1 MKNIYSNIYKPNLNN
16 LKRAKKNIENNNII
30 GIPTETVYG
39 LAGNAYSDNACKKI
53 FKLKKRPKN
62 NPLIVHYYN
71 VQKLKEDCN
80 FNNNFHKLYKRFCP
94 GPITFILNLKKN
106 SKISKI
112 VTNKKGALAVRFPK
126 HPVARSLLKKLDFP
140 LAAPSAN
147 LSSKVSAVSSDN
159 VKEDF
164 GKKIK
169 YVLEGGKSSIGLE
182 STIIDIRNRPKILR
196 LGGLETSVIKKV
208 LKKKILMNTNP
219 KKISSPGQLK
229 IHYSPGI
236 PIRLNVKRIKNNEAF
251 LLFSKKK
258 ERKSNYY
265 FLSQKGDLKEAAK
278 NLYSTLRK
286 IKKNKYKSIAVGKIP
301 NKGLGK
307 TINDRLI
314 RASKF

>member
-1 MKNIYSNIYKPNLNN
+1 MRINLANIKKAQKLLNINECV
-16 LKRAKKNIENNNII
+16 A
-30 GIPTETVYG
+30 IPTETVYG

-258 ERKSNYY
+258 EKKSNYY

>member
-1 MKNIYSNIYKPNLNN
+1 MKINLANIK
-16 LKRAKKNIENNNII
+16 KAKKLLNKCECVA
-30 GIPTETVYG
+30 IPTETVYG

-126 HPVARSLLKKLDFP
+126 HPVARSLLKKLSFP

-159 VKEDF
+159 VREDF

-196 LGGLETSVIKKV
+196 LGGLEISVIKKV
-208 LKKKILMNTNP
+208 LKKKILIKTNP